1 MGGLANF
8 CELISITSG
17 SIAKLAFKNEKK
29 IHKIFHKYY
38 RKSYDTL
45 ISRRKFVTVYF
56 FTWPLNRHFNGGS
69 WKVT

>member
-29 IHKIFHKYY
+29 FTKYF
-38 RKSYDTL
+38 
-45 ISRRKFVTVYF
+45 I
-56 FTWPLNRHFNGGS
+56 NIIG
-69 WKVT
+69 KVMIL